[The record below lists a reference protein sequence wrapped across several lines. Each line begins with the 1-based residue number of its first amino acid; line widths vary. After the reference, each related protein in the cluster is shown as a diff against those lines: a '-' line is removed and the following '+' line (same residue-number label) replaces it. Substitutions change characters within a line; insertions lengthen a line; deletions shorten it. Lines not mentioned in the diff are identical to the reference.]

1 MVQIVSPSLLAAL
14 SSDGKITL
22 FAVIGAVLL
31 VVAGILVWFFTY
43 KRKHTSSEENKQSF
57 LTVNQAEDAEKNNIN
72 NVVPEQF
79 EKEISDFAKQ
89 DRDAEKAVE
98 DKIVETKL
106 SDSNAIMADID
117 TKVDTAESLSD
128 TSEDYPNE
136 GTDADEDFL
145 DNTFNSVLV
154 QLPQD
159 IEETT
164 ESAPEPE
171 KLIWKVEDVS
181 SLYVAQDDAIIL
193 KRSMNNKL
201 KFANDDIKDYYN
213 KIKNELMSYKVVKS
227 RMSNVSE
234 NFRKKR
240 ELLAKITLAGDNLKV
255 FLALSVNDYPPNIY
269 HQKDMSKMDLYIAV
283 PFMVKVKTKL
293 ATRKACFLVSEV
305 MRKFGLEK
313 NPKFVEQDYRLE
325 LVPKPN
331 EVLSKSRSVITMREG
346 ELENKIRKYKKQ
358 AGIKTDITA
367 DVIADVVAGV
377 VPVAT
382 TVVPTDVD

>member
-128 TSEDYPNE
+128 TSEDYLNE

>member
-79 EKEISDFAKQ
+79 EKEIFDFAKQ

-128 TSEDYPNE
+128 TSEDYLNE